1 MTEYEVTID
10 VSELQPPEPMEI
22 VLEQLDKIKAGQ
34 YIRMIHRMQPH
45 PLYNILM
52 DNGFRYKV
60 DETQGLINIYIWK
73 GTDKE
78 AEEHFKE
85 NFHHTQP

>member
-1 MTEYEVTID
+1 MDSMEIRVD

-22 VLEQLDKIKAGQ
+22 ILEHLERLQNGQ
-34 YIRMIHRMQPH
+34 YILMIHRMQPH

-60 DETQGLINIYIWK
+60 DTSQGLIHIFIWK
-73 GTDKE
+73 ATDKVSE
-78 AEEHFKE
+78 KAVKSQF
-85 NFHHTQP
+85 